1 MAFAG
6 FHAGQIATEMSSP
19 KSFDVA
25 VIGLGAAG
33 SAALNALARA
43 GVRAVG
49 IDRFDPPHAL
59 GSSHGETRLLRTA
72 YAEGPFY
79 VPLVKRAVTLWKAAE
94 RRNGVKLF
102 EQTGVVY
109 AGPERNPFIRGTLD
123 AAARLAPVRGLEAW
137 FDLPAEWAR
146 FREGGGGYVY
156 PERAIATF
164 LKEARRHGGR
174 VIRNCACDSIDRS
187 GKRIVV
193 RTARGDVTADRVI
206 VTTGAWIGEL
216 MPELKS
222 VTFVER
228 RVLHWFGDL
237 QRRHTRAK
245 GFAPFAIGTADE
257 QMIYGFPANAK
268 GEVKVAEHV
277 RVQVIGSPD
286 ALERRVTKADRDAI
300 MPFVRRLIPGLGKLL
315 RSTVC
320 MYPMAKDERF
330 ILARHPRDRR
340 IVIGAGL
347 SGHGFKFA
355 PAIGEVLANLAT
367 GKPQR
372 VPIAKFGWPIRP

>member
-1 MAFAG
+1 MQR
-6 FHAGQIATEMSSP
+6 HRDYDI
-19 KSFDVA
+19 A

-94 RRNGVKLF
+94 RRGGVKLF

-109 AGPERNPFIRGTLD
+109 AGPDGNPFIRGTLD
-123 AAARLAPVRGLEAW
+123 AADAKQVRLTPARGLEAW
-137 FDLPAEWAR
+137 FDLPDDWR
-146 FREGGGGYVY
+146 RVRESGGGFVY

-164 LKEARRHGGR
+164 LKEARRRGATVFKNR
-174 VIRNCACDSIDRS
+174 ACETIDRS
-187 GKRIVV
+187 GKRVVV
-193 RTARGDVTADRVI
+193 RTTRGDIVADRV
-206 VTTGAWIGEL
+206 VVATGAWIGEL
-216 MPELKS
+216 LPELKPA
-222 VTFVER
+222 TFVER
-228 RVLHWFGDL
+228 RVLHWFADPE
-237 QRRHTRAK
+237 RRFTRRR
-245 GFAPFAIGTADE
+245 GFAPFAIGTEDG

-277 RVQVIGSPD
+277 SVQVIATPD
-286 ALERRVTKADRDAI
+286 ALDRRVTKTDIDAI
-300 MPFVRRLIPGLGKLL
+300 APLARRLMPGLGKRL
-315 RSTVC
+315 RSEVC

-355 PAIGEVLANLAT
+355 PAIGEVLADLAL
-367 GKPQR
+367 GRAQR

>member
-1 MAFAG
+1 MARRNDYD
-6 FHAGQIATEMSSP
+6 I
-19 KSFDVA
+19 A

-33 SAALNALARA
+33 SAALNVLARA

-59 GSSHGETRLLRTA
+59 GSSHGETRLLRMA

-109 AGPERNPFIRGTLD
+109 AGPEHNPFIRGTLD
-123 AAARLAPVRGLEAW
+123 AAGQVRLVPVRGLEEW
-137 FDLPAEWAR
+137 FDLPAEWHR
-146 FREGGGGYVY
+146 FRERAGGFVY

-164 LKEARRHGGR
+164 LKEARQHGAT
-174 VIRNCACDSIDRS
+174 VLKNCACEGIDRS

-193 RTARGDVTADRVI
+193 RTARGAVTADRAV

-216 MPELKS
+216 VPELKH

-228 RVLHWFGDL
+228 RVLHWFADPE
-237 QRRHTRAK
+237 RRFTRRR
-245 GFAPFAIGTADE
+245 GFGPFAIGTEDG
-257 QMIYGFPANAK
+257 QMIYGFPADAK

-277 RVQVIGSPD
+277 RVQIIATPD
-286 ALERRVTKADRDAI
+286 ALDRRVTKTDIDAI
-300 MPFVRRLIPGLGKLL
+300 APLVRRLMPGLGKRL
-315 RSTVC
+315 RSEVC

-355 PAIGEVLANLAT
+355 PAIGEVLANLAS
-367 GKPQR
+367 GKAQR

>member
-1 MAFAG
+1 M
-6 FHAGQIATEMSSP
+6 TSSG
-19 KSFDVA
+19 SFDVA

-43 GVRAVG
+43 GVRAIG
-49 IDRFDPPHAL
+49 IDRFDPPHAM
-59 GSSHGETRLLRTA
+59 GSSHGETRLLRIV

-94 RRNGVKLF
+94 RRNGIKLF

-109 AGPERNPFIRGTLD
+109 AGPNDNPFIRSTL
-123 AAARLAPVRGLEAW
+123 AAAGQTRLAPVRGLDAW
-137 FDLPAEWAR
+137 FDLPPDWTR
-146 FREGGGGYVY
+146 FRESGGGYVY
-156 PERAIATF
+156 PERAIRTF
-164 LKEARRHGGR
+164 LSEARRHGAR
-174 VIRNCACDSIDRS
+174 IVRNCTCGAVDRS
-187 GKRIVV
+187 GKRLVI
-193 RTARGDVTADRVI
+193 RTAQGEVTADRAI
-206 VTTGAWIGEL
+206 VATGAWIGEL
-216 MPELKS
+216 VPELKPM
-222 VTFVER
+222 TFVER
-228 RVLHWFGDL
+228 RVLHWFADPERL
-237 QRRHTRAK
+237 YTRGK
-245 GFAPFAIGTADE
+245 GFAPFAIGTQDG

-286 ALERRVTKADRDAI
+286 ALERRVTNADRDAI
-300 MPFVRRLIPGLGKLL
+300 APLVRRLVPGLGRIL

-320 MYPMAKDERF
+320 MYPMAEDERF

-355 PAIGEVLANLAT
+355 PAIGEALVNLAL
-367 GKPQR
+367 GRRPP
-372 VPIAKFGWPIRP
+372 VDIRPFRLPR